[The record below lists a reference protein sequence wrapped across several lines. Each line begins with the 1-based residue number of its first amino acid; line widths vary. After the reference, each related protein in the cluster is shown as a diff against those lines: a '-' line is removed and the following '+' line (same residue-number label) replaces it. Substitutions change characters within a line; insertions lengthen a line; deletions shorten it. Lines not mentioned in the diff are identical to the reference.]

1 LTDVRTGA
9 SVTDLTGAEQ
19 PAPQPYVALVV
30 MEATTSGPAPAGE
43 PEQPL
48 YQENFVLVHATDER
62 SARERAERRARAAE
76 TSYLND
82 RQETVTWRLKAIV
95 DVKEAEDTDLGS
107 DADLYTRHF
116 RDWAAYERV
125 EPLLAREDDT
135 P

>member
-1 LTDVRTGA
+1 MPDRTGA
-9 SVTDLTGAEQ
+9 GRTASR
-19 PAPQPYVALVV
+19 PYVALVV
-30 MEATTSGPAPAGE
+30 MEATKSAPAPAGE
-43 PEQPL
+43 PEQPPL

-62 SARERAERRARAAE
+62 SARERVERRARAAE

-95 DVKEAEDTDLGS
+95 DVKEAEDTDLGG

-125 EPLLAREDDT
+125 EPLLVREDDR